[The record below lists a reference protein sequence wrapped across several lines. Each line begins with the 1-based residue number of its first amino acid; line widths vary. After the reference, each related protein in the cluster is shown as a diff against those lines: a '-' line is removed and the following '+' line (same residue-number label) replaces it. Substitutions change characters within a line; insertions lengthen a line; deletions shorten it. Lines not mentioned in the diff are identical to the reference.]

1 MISISTLFLASLVF
15 NAATVLGAP
24 VRITPGS
31 ASEAVPRAITVVDTP
46 VARANIVEVP
56 VQRRSIGR
64 LTRRSARLNTRQEE
78 EDINLP
84 RGFVDVTPEP
94 QQQKRHHPNEQNEAQ
109 VTRRF
114 PRRVYADYYGKR
126 EPATKIKETTIVVEK
141 TTVHDTPYDAMAAN
155 MHKAVT
161 HVSNVHNVN
170 NVHTTTNHNNIQPP
184 AQVASSHQVGG
195 LPPDMLAMVLS
206 GQMGTV
212 MSMSSTTTT
221 IMNDQPGATPA
232 PMMGMGMGGMGMGM
246 GGMGMFADKNGMVM
260 STTVAADPAAATV
273 DPNAAAAA
281 ATSTDTAAVAAAT
294 PDAAAAAAP
303 PAAAADPNAAVADP
317 NAAAA
322 ATGTDPNLVA
332 AAAVAGTDGS
342 DDAPDVSDDAASAA
356 AAAATPTET
365 AAASTDTAA
374 AAAVTPDAAAA
385 AGASVVT
392 PPAVAVV
399 PPVGAEAAAAT
410 TTDAAAAKETPPAA
424 AAATPAAASVDP
436 LAPAATPV
444 AAAAAAPAA
453 APPAAE
459 SAAPAAAAPVTPP
472 AAAAPPAAEVAAPP
486 VTPLPAGTPPSVTAR
501 SNGEHKGVIISRE
514 PSLEN
519 GPEVRSAKPST
530 EPISKR
536 SLSYSGASW
545 ASAVRR
551 GFK

>member
-1 MISISTLFLASLVF
+1 MISISTLFIASLVF

-46 VARANIVEVP
+46 VARANIVEAP
-56 VQRRSIGR
+56 VQRRANLGR

-94 QQQKRHHPNEQNEAQ
+94 QQQKRHHPNGQNEAE
-109 VTRRF
+109 VHRRF
-114 PRRVYADYYGKR
+114 PRRVYAEYYGKR

-161 HVSNVHNVN
+161 HVSNVNNVN
-170 NVHTTTNHNNIQPP
+170 NVHTTNNHNIAPP
-184 AQVASSHQVGG
+184 PVQVASSHQAGG

-232 PMMGMGMGGMGMGM
+232 PMMGMGMGGMGMG
-246 GGMGMFADKNGMVM
+246 GMGMFADKNGMVM

-281 ATSTDTAAVAAAT
+281 AAT
-294 PDAAAAAAP
+294 PDAAAAVTP
-303 PAAAADPNAAVADP
+303 PAAADPNAAIVDP

-322 ATGTDPNLVA
+322 GTDPN
-332 AAAVAGTDGS
+332 AVANA
-342 DDAPDVSDDAASAA
+342 DDAPDASDDPAA

-365 AAASTDTAA
+365 AATSTETAA

-392 PPAVAVV
+392 PAAAAAV
-399 PPVGAEAAAAT
+399 PPVGAEAAATAT
-410 TTDAAAAKETPPAA
+410 ATATATETPAA
-424 AAATPAAASVDP
+424 AAATPPAADP
-436 LAPAATPV
+436 LAPAATP
-444 AAAAAAPAA
+444 AAAAAA

-459 SAAPAAAAPVTPP
+459 SAAPATGATVTPP
-472 AAAAPPAAEVAAPP
+472 AAGAPPAAEVAAPP
-486 VTPLPAGTPPSVTAR
+486 VTPLPAGTLPSVTAR
-501 SNGEHKGVIISRE
+501 SNGAHKGVIISRE
-514 PSLEN
+514 PALEN

>member
-317 NAAAA
+317 NAA
-322 ATGTDPNLVA
+322 TGTDPNLVA

-424 AAATPAAASVDP
+424 AAATPATASVDP

>member
-1 MISISTLFLASLVF
+1 MISISTLFIASLVF

-46 VARANIVEVP
+46 VARANIVEAP
-56 VQRRSIGR
+56 VQRRANLGR

-94 QQQKRHHPNEQNEAQ
+94 QQQKRHHPNGQNEAE
-109 VTRRF
+109 VHRRF
-114 PRRVYADYYGKR
+114 PRRVYAEYYGKR

-161 HVSNVHNVN
+161 HVSNVNNVN
-170 NVHTTTNHNNIQPP
+170 NVHTTNNHNIAPP
-184 AQVASSHQVGG
+184 PVQVASSHQAGG

-232 PMMGMGMGGMGMGM
+232 PMMGMGGMGM

-281 ATSTDTAAVAAAT
+281 AAT
-294 PDAAAAAAP
+294 PDAAAAVTP
-303 PAAAADPNAAVADP
+303 PAAADPNAAIVDP

-322 ATGTDPNLVA
+322 GTDPN
-332 AAAVAGTDGS
+332 AVANA
-342 DDAPDVSDDAASAA
+342 DDAPDASDDPAA

-365 AAASTDTAA
+365 AATSTETAA
-374 AAAVTPDAAAA
+374 AAVVTPDAAAA

-392 PPAVAVV
+392 PAAAAAV
-399 PPVGAEAAAAT
+399 PPVGAEAAAT
-410 TTDAAAAKETPPAA
+410 TTATATETPA
-424 AAATPAAASVDP
+424 AAATPPAADP
-436 LAPAATPV
+436 LAPAATP
-444 AAAAAAPAA
+444 AAAAAA

-459 SAAPAAAAPVTPP
+459 SAAPATGATVTPP
-472 AAAAPPAAEVAAPP
+472 AAGAPPAAEVAAPP

-501 SNGEHKGVIISRE
+501 SNGAHKGVIISRE
-514 PSLEN
+514 PALEN